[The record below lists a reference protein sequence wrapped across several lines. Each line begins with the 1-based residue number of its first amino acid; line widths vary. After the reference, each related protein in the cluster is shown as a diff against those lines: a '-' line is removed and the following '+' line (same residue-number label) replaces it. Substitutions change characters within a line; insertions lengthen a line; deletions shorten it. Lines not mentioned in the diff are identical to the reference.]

1 MALRLQR
8 LLYVCSMSD
17 KYKIDDKEGIYFVTL
32 TAVDWV
38 DIFTRKGLKLTI
50 INSLKYCQKN
60 KGLIIYAWCLM
71 HSHLHMIVGTK
82 NGFDLSGILRDMKKF
97 TAKEIIEKVND
108 EPESRREWML
118 HRFEYAGKFK
128 KRIKKYKVWQ
138 DGNMAKQII
147 TSEFMKQKLEY
158 IHNNPV
164 EEMVVAEAQHY
175 LFSSAMDYV
184 GEKGLI
190 DVELVF

>member
-1 MALRLQR
+1 
-8 LLYVCSMSD
+8 MSE

-38 DIFTRKGLKLTI
+38 DIFTRRELKVTI
-50 INSLKYCQKN
+50 IDSLKYCQQN

-82 NGFDLSGILRDMKKF
+82 EGFDLSAILRDMKKH
-97 TAKEIIEKVND
+97 TAKEIIKKVND

-118 HRFEYAGKFK
+118 YRFEYAGKFL
-128 KRIKKYKVWQ
+128 KRIKNYKVWQ
-138 DGNMAKQII
+138 DGNHAKQII
-147 TSEFMKQKLEY
+147 TSEFMKQKLDY

-164 EEMVVAEAQHY
+164 EEMVVAEPQHY
-175 LFSSAMDYV
+175 LFSSAMNYA
-184 GEKGLI
+184 GKKGLI
-190 DVELVF
+190 EVELVF

>member
-1 MALRLQR
+1 
-8 LLYVCSMSD
+8 MSD

-38 DIFTRKGLKLTI
+38 DIFTRRELKITI
-50 INSLKYCQKN
+50 IDSLKYCQQN

-82 NGFDLSGILRDMKKF
+82 AGFDLSAILRDMKKH
-97 TAKEIIEKVND
+97 TAKEIIKKIND

-118 HRFEYAGKFK
+118 HRFEYAGKYL
-128 KRIKKYKVWQ
+128 KRIKNYKVWQ
-138 DGNMAKQII
+138 DGNQAKQII
-147 TSEFMKQKLEY
+147 TSEFMKQKLDY

-164 EEMVVAEAQHY
+164 EEMIVAEPQHY
-175 LFSSAMDYV
+175 LFSSAMNYAS
-184 GEKGLI
+184 EKGLI